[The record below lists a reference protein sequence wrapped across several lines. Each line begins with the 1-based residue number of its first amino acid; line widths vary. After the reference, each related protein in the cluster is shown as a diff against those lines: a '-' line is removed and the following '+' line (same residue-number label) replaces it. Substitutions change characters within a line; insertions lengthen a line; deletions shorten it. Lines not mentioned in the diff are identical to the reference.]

1 FSADAYVE
9 LALTAEPVSN
19 AAVLACKVGETQVTF
34 SSTKTGTTFVMQ
46 LVWGA
51 IVWWAGY
58 FTVYVIVGG
67 HCPGLEG
74 YGNPYSS
81 YFVGNPHLWSNAG
94 GVISLVAAF
103 PYMMVFDA
111 VSDTLLY
118 CDIIDLEIEK
128 YEEKARQE
136 ARLSKEGFLWEGL
149 RGFQEWI
156 GDRMSMSSSDDA
168 SSSCSSS
175 SLP

>member
-1 FSADAYVE
+1 M
-9 LALTAEPVSN
+9 
-19 AAVLACKVGETQVTF
+19 TF

-67 HCPGLEG
+67 HGPGLEG

-103 PYMMVFDA
+103 PYLMVFDA
-111 VSDTLLY
+111 VSDTLLLFGY
-118 CDIIDLEIEK
+118 VTLNQ
-128 YEEKARQE
+128 KAKPQTPKGETPKPKGETLNSNFERPWTLKPKPRGPK
-136 ARLSKEGFLWEGL
+136 ALNSLLLSIQAHGIMGN
-149 RGFQEWI
+149 GAV
-156 GDRMSMSSSDDA
+156 G
-168 SSSCSSS
+168 
-175 SLP
+175 SLAGSQVEFRF

>member
-1 FSADAYVE
+1 MVWRWQVWSVKAQHFNEISYQ
-9 LALTAEPVSN
+9 TSFQKPV
-19 AAVLACKVGETQVTF
+19 AARDKVGETQVTF

-58 FTVYVIVGG
+58 FTVYVIVGS

-103 PYMMVFDA
+103 PYLMVFDA
-111 VSDTLLY
+111 VSDTLLLFGY
-118 CDIIDLEIEK
+118 VTPNPK
-128 YEEKARQE
+128 RRNPKPQKA
-136 ARLSKEGFLWEGL
+136 K
-149 RGFQEWI
+149 
-156 GDRMSMSSSDDA
+156 
-168 SSSCSSS
+168 
-175 SLP
+175 P